1 MTNLKQHKQTVRT
14 KDFAN
19 THANLISMG
28 YSPLPCGMKSDEPTP
43 NLSDSLNAILYQQSA
58 KSGGNSRSRSKI
70 PVIFSTTGGEVKT
83 DCNDIGTKNLGY
95 MQWGDGDR
103 TPNIVAVL
111 TKLLP
116 YTAAGWNFNTKLCAG
131 LGPEP
136 MYHYTQY
143 VGGNITTKD
152 IPFADAGILLK
163 GRLLDL
169 LKQKQQSQQPSSDA
183 PADGVSTPSSAIEA
197 PVPDASA
204 SGNDEVTAALN
215 DQITET
221 REAIKEW
228 ERTYHEIET
237 FCENNN
243 LQHTYLSLCADMIL
257 FEICYPEIQLNR
269 EMLDADGNIDRKAI
283 WLPHV
288 TGVKHRSVLTTRK
301 ERMDRQGHVNNVY
314 VSYRW
319 LDNPNRETG
328 EALPPISAI
337 PALNPDCPVPDL
349 RRYNRQDRNVH
360 RNRRRTRFV
369 LPSMFASPGH
379 IYYPQ
384 PSWWSI
390 FSGDVY
396 EYVSTMIEDR
406 NTRKKNSNIIG
417 RVIYIHQAYLDQVC
431 TQLNAA
437 ASDPALQKNG
447 KAPKAITMEE
457 VRNKLYTEI
466 NQWLANPDNA
476 GQSLLAYTLT
486 NPANGEQIKSFEI
499 VEIES
504 NSKQSAEANQKE
516 LMEVS
521 AIIFFA
527 MGLDAKLVGNVP
539 GDTTSG
545 GGTDLRERYLL
556 KQIQMSPVQSIVLKF
571 LDVLTKFN
579 EWDTHLRWQVKR
591 EVLTTLDN
599 SKTGITRQE
608 ESK

>member
-1 MTNLKQHKQTVRT
+1 MTTLKQHKQTVRT

-28 YSPLPCGMKSDEPTP
+28 YSPLPCGMKSDEPIP

-169 LKQKQQSQQPSSDA
+169 LKQKQS
-183 PADGVSTPSSAIEA
+183 SSADALGASDIA
-197 PVPDASA
+197 PVPDAFA
-204 SGNDEVTAALN
+204 SGNNEVLTALN
-215 DQITET
+215 DQISET

-228 ERTYHEIET
+228 ERTYREIEA

-328 EALPPISAI
+328 EALPPIGVI
-337 PALNPDCPVPDL
+337 PALHPDHPVKDL
-349 RRYNRQDRNVH
+349 RGYTRQDRNV
-360 RNRRRTRFV
+360 RRSKRRTRFV
-369 LPSMFASPGH
+369 LPSMFASPGN

-447 KAPKAITMEE
+447 KAPKTVTMEE